1 MPSACSTT
9 AIRPA
14 PARHMRVALRLLP
27 ALLLAA
33 GAALLPAVA
42 QDAPPKPYRSGIL
55 GSEDRRVAMAPDHPP
70 WTAIGRVNVVFGPGH
85 RGHCTGTL
93 IAPRLVVTAAHCL
106 FDTRLNAYTQAKS
119 VHFVV
124 GQALDKYI
132 GHSLVASFVTSPEF
146 HFRVEERPRWDK
158 IDGAMIRHDWALL
171 TLQDTL
177 PVDPIPIAPLPH
189 ADLPGSGGAQV
200 VLAGYGGDRPFL
212 LSVHKGC
219 TAKTDEPNEGGL
231 SHRCDSMPG
240 ESGGPVLLLDGDKAS
255 LIGIHSAVA
264 TSFAPQAGYQAQLGR
279 GVSATQFEADVA
291 AARRE

>member
-1 MPSACSTT
+1 
-9 AIRPA
+9 
-14 PARHMRVALRLLP
+14 MRVALRLLL

-33 GAALLPAVA
+33 GAARLPAEA

-55 GSEDRRVAMAPDHPP
+55 GAEDQRVAVAPDHPP

-106 FDTRLNAYTQAKS
+106 FNTRLNAYTQAKA
-119 VHFVV
+119 VHFVA

-132 GHSLVASFVTSPEF
+132 GHSRVASFVTSSEF
-146 HFRVEERPRWDK
+146 HFRVEERPRWDQ
-158 IDGAMIRHDWALL
+158 IDHAMIRHDWALL
-171 TLQDTL
+171 SLQDAL

-212 LSVHKGC
+212 LSVHQGC
-219 TAKTDEPNEGGL
+219 TAKTDDPSDGAL
-231 SHRCDSMPG
+231 THRCDSMPG
-240 ESGGPVLLLDGDKAS
+240 VSGAPVLLLDGDKAS
-255 LIGIHSAVA
+255 LIGIHTAVA
-264 TSFAPQAGYQAQLGR
+264 TRFAPQAGYQALLGR
-279 GVSATQFEADVA
+279 GVAATQFEAEVA
-291 AARRE
+291 AAQQK